1 MCPDCAPVLEARA
14 LFSDSFWPNAGMV
27 VAPLAAVFVA
37 AVWTVRRRVGPVAAA
52 GVVLGI
58 GLGGF
63 ADGILLHQ
71 LLQWHNMF
79 SSVTPADDLVA
90 MKFNMIWDGM
100 FHALTWTACVVG
112 VVMLFRA
119 GRRSDAVWSSK
130 LLAGSMLAGWG
141 LFNLT
146 EGVLDHMLLGIHHVR
161 PGEHQLAW
169 DVGFVLIGGVGLVL
183 LGMFVTRDEPVRM
196 RWAAARGD

>member
-14 LFSDSFWPNAGMV
+14 LYTESFWPNLGLV
-27 VAPLAAVFVA
+27 VAPLVVTFVA
-37 AVWTVRRRVGPVAAA
+37 AAWTVRRRVGPVAAA

-71 LLQWHNMF
+71 LLQWHSMF
-79 SSVTPADDLVA
+79 SSVMPTDDLVA

-100 FHALTWTACVVG
+100 FHALTWTACVAG
-112 VVMLFRA
+112 IVMLFRA
-119 GRRSDAVWSSK
+119 GRHPDSVWSTK
-130 LLAGSMLAGWG
+130 LLVGSMLAGWG
-141 LFNLT
+141 VFNLT
-146 EGVLDHMLLGIHHVR
+146 EGVLDHMLLGIHHVH

-169 DVGFVLIGGVGLVL
+169 DIGFVALGGVGFIL
-183 LGMFVTRDEPVRM
+183 LGMLISRDAPARM
-196 RWAAARGD
+196 RWAAAPGD